1 MRIWTGEYHAC
12 RPAASSAGQAQ
23 LTGVSS
29 SNSTELGYS
38 MRTPQP
44 TQLTG
49 TTEQLLALLSRSRPR
64 PSTIADTT
72 VSLVIRL
79 SPLRAEQGPAAAVLK
94 VARDLLEAEELR
106 TQRCAL
112 AEIASHPGL
121 DEEWRE
127 LLPRILAF
135 DERTD
140 ATVSVESYRP
150 GIDLAEVLGR
160 HPNRVEELTA
170 AALSAIA
177 PLHQS
182 TARFIVVDN
191 VCLLRQWVGEP
202 VADLTHM
209 CRRQDPRLV
218 PALDR
223 LETMLGRALVGRRM
237 PVSWTH
243 GDYTPGNVRV
253 AGLQGP
259 VNGIVGWGGAQEER
273 PALIDEYLIILTA
286 SCQVE
291 RADLGTVVSERLRA
305 GGLSDPERNAL
316 RAACERSDS
325 DIGARE
331 RIDERLAILLAWL
344 HHAAALWRKRAT
356 QPNHQIWWNTNVTPV
371 LDAVAG
377 WRGFD
382 VSRGAE
388 RNAASSSSMTRSP
401 RVDDAAQAQGNEAVG

>member
-1 MRIWTGEYHAC
+1 MRYHAG
-12 RPAASSAGQAQ
+12 RPAASSAGYAH

-29 SNSTELGYS
+29 SNSIELGYGTP
-38 MRTPQP
+38 TPQP
-44 TQLTG
+44 TELTG
-49 TTEQLLALLSRSRPR
+49 TTEDLLALLSHSRPR
-64 PSTIADTT
+64 PSNIADQT
-72 VSLVIRL
+72 VSRVIRL
-79 SPLRAEQGPAAAVLK
+79 SLMRAEQGPAAAVLK
-94 VARDLLEAEELR
+94 VARDLLGAEELR
-106 TQRCAL
+106 TQRRVL

-160 HPNRVEELTA
+160 HPDRVEELTA

-177 PLHQS
+177 PLH
-182 TARFIVVDN
+182 IVVDN
-191 VCLLRQWVGEP
+191 VCVLRQSVGEP

-223 LETMLGRALVGRRM
+223 LETMLARALVGRRIS
-237 PVSWTH
+237 VSWTH
-243 GDYTPGNVRV
+243 GDYTPANVRV

-259 VNGIVGWGGAQEER
+259 VNSIVGWGGAQGDR
-273 PALIDEYLIILTA
+273 PALIDEYLVILTT

-291 RADLGTVVSERLRA
+291 RADLGAAVGELLRA
-305 GGLSDPERNAL
+305 GGLSDSERNAL
-316 RAACERSDS
+316 RAACERSDT
-325 DIGARE
+325 DFGARE
-331 RIDERLAILLAWL
+331 HIDERLAILLAWL

-356 QPNHQIWWNTNVTPV
+356 QPNHQIWWRTNVTPV
-371 LDAVAG
+371 LETVAA

-382 VSRGAE
+382 VSGA
-388 RNAASSSSMTRSP
+388 AAR
-401 RVDDAAQAQGNEAVG
+401 QAVHR